1 MGSFPEPKL
10 IGWFYATRPLGGGD
24 SHDKRILR
32 GKVGLHSAR
41 GYGGTVKGRRTTPHI
56 VQSALFPSY

>member
-1 MGSFPEPKL
+1 MV
-10 IGWFYATRPLGGGD
+10 YATRPLGGGD